1 MDSDIEDTEYDPD
14 DDLAVDSPSEDYG
27 KMEPYLDYPH
37 FTTWGKVERSEVKKR
52 KVGIGLPGH

>member
-27 KMEPYLDYPH
+27 KMGPYLDYPH
-37 FTTWGKVERSEVKKR
+37 FKTLEKVKKSE
-52 KVGIGLPGH
+52 I

>member
-14 DDLAVDSPSEDYG
+14 DDLAVDSPSQDYG

-37 FTTWGKVERSEVKKR
+37 FKTWEKVKRSE
-52 KVGIGLPGH
+52 I